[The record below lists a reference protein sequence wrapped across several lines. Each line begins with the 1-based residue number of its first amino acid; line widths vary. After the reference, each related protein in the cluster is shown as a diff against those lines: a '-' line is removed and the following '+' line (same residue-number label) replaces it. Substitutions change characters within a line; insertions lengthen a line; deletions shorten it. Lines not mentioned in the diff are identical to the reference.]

1 MSDRQTPSTGSSPL
15 ARGLL
20 GPHLPQL
27 RQVTVQGSSPLARG
41 LLPQGG
47 RHHVARGIIPARA
60 GFTDDAIPSSFE
72 GWDHPRSRGVYMMRP
87 TRSVIGVG
95 SSPLARGLL
104 RRRRDDALP
113 ARIIPAR
120 AGFTGEDSP
129 RLLSESG
136 SSPLARGLHGLR
148 LVLGGRAGIIPAR
161 AGFTGWR
168 PRARPGRRDHPR
180 SRGVYVDRITGDA
193 VRAGSSP
200 LARGLRGPPAQPRA
214 PPGIIPA
221 RAGFTAQ
228 LGAPKWI
235 SKDHPRSRGV
245 YRVRGC
251 ACAREWGSSPLA
263 RGLPPPPTA
272 TAPGTGI
279 IPARAG
285 FT

>member
-200 LARGLRGPPAQPRA
+200 LARGLRAQDSRDRPPAR
-214 PPGIIPA
+214 IIPA
-221 RAGFTAQ
+221 RAGFTDP
-228 LGAPKWI
+228 G
-235 SKDHPRSRGV
+235 RS
-245 YRVRGC
+245 
-251 ACAREWGSSPLA
+251 L
-263 RGLPPPPTA
+263 
-272 TAPGTGI
+272 
-279 IPARAG
+279 
-285 FT
+285 